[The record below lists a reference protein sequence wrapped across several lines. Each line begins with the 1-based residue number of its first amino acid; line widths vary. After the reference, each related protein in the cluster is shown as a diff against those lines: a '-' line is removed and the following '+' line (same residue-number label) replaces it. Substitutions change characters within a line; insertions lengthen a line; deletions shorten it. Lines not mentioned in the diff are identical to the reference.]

1 MTSTFLRLLKPWDW
15 SVGTVFQG
23 FILTRQ
29 IVFIGIAIFLAK
41 YAVRIQEIGQF
52 EYLQFLGYLLTF
64 FWMDGFNKGYLAV
77 APRLQNQDLYK
88 FRSDAGGILIWVT
101 FAIAMV
107 MVPGGFY
114 IYKWF
119 AGSEVP
125 VTYWLSFAV
134 FLFAGTPSLMVEH
147 DCLVHQDKDGLW
159 RWTALSHL
167 GLFLLFCVPIWI
179 TGQLVHGLYGLGVMG
194 LIRFLWFYQRIRPRI
209 WPVRVNQHLVNWL
222 KSSMPM
228 MVYASLGGVVMMVD
242 GWVIAGWYDD
252 PAMFAIYR
260 YGARELPFSM
270 VLAGATATLILP
282 LFAQDMHRNLGILK
296 QNINRLIHPVFIIAI
311 VAMLMGDWLFPK
323 VFSPEF
329 APSAMIFKIYLFI
342 LISRFVITS
351 SFFTANDRPWTLVY
365 VGIIELIVNVIF
377 SIWFVR
383 YWGLAGVALATV
395 IAFTVEKAIHLV
407 LIYHFWKVRP
417 TEYLNIHIILIYSII
432 LVSAFIY
439 SLM

>member
-1 MTSTFLRLLKPWDW
+1 MASTFLRLLKPWDW
-15 SVGTVFQG
+15 SVGTVFQV

-64 FWMDGFNKGYLAV
+64 FWIDGFNKGYLAV
-77 APRLQNQDLYK
+77 APRLQNQEHYE
-88 FRSDAGGILIWVT
+88 FRSDVGGILIWVT
-101 FAIAMV
+101 FTVGLV
-107 MVPGGFY
+107 MVPGGLF
-114 IYKWF
+114 IYKWL
-119 AGSEVP
+119 ASSEAP
-125 VTYWLSFAV
+125 VIYWLAYAV

-147 DCLVHQDKDGLW
+147 DCLVRQDKDGLW
-159 RWTALSHL
+159 QWASISHI
-167 GLFLLFCVPIWI
+167 GMFLLFCVPIWI
-179 TGQLVHGLYGLGVMG
+179 TGKLVYGLYGLGAMG
-194 LIRFLWFYQRIRPRI
+194 LIRFIWFYQRIRPRI
-209 WPVRVNQHLVNWL
+209 WPVRVNPHLVNWL

-228 MVYASLGGVVMMVD
+228 MVYGSLGGVVMMVD

-252 PAMFAIYR
+252 TAMFAIYR

-296 QNINRLIHPVFIIAI
+296 QHINRLIHPVFIIAI
-311 VAMLMGDWLFPK
+311 VAMLIGDWLFPK

-329 APSAMIFKIYLFI
+329 VLSALIFKIYLFI

-351 SFFTANDRPWTLVY
+351 SFFTANDKPWTLVY
-365 VGIIELIVNVIF
+365 VGMMELIVNVVL

-383 YWGLAGVALATV
+383 YWGLAGVAWATV
-395 IAFTVEKAIHLV
+395 IAFTVEKIIHVV

-417 TEYLNIHIILIYSII
+417 SQYLNIRKVLIYSII
-432 LVSAFIY
+432 LGSAFIY

>member
-1 MTSTFLRLLKPWDW
+1 MTAPFLRLFKPWEW

-29 IVFIGIAIFLAK
+29 IVLIGIAIFLAK
-41 YAVRIQEIGQF
+41 FAIRTQEIGQF

-64 FWMDGFNKGYLAV
+64 FWIDGFNKGYLAV
-77 APRLQNQDLYK
+77 APRLQSHERQE
-88 FRSDAGGILIWVT
+88 FRSDAGGILLWVT
-101 FAIAMV
+101 V
-107 MVPGGFY
+107 VLSLLMVPGGLY
-114 IYKWF
+114 IYKWL

-125 VTYWLSFAV
+125 VVYWLAFAV

-147 DCLVHQDKDGLW
+147 DCLVRQDKGSLW

-167 GLFLLFCVPIWI
+167 GMLLLFCVPIGI
-179 TGQLVHGLYGLGVMG
+179 SGELVHGLYGLGVIG
-194 LIRFLWFYQRIRPRI
+194 LIRFVWFYQRIRPRI

-228 MVYASLGGVVMMVD
+228 MVYAVMGGVVLMVD

-252 PAMFAIYR
+252 TAMFAIYR

-282 LFAQDMHRNLGILK
+282 LFAQDMHRNLGLLK
-296 QNINRLIHPVFIIAI
+296 QHINRLIHPVFIIAI

-323 VFSPEF
+323 VFSAEF
-329 APSAMIFKIYLFI
+329 APSALIFKIYLFI

-351 SFFTANDRPWTLVY
+351 SFFTANDKPWTLVY
-365 VGIIELIVNVIF
+365 VGIIELIVNVVL

-383 YWGLAGVALATV
+383 YWGLAGVAWATV
-395 IAFTVEKAIHLV
+395 IAFTVEKAIHVV
-407 LIYHFWKVRP
+407 LIYYFWKIRP
-417 TEYLNIHIILIYSII
+417 SEYLNIQKILIYSII
-432 LVSAFIY
+432 LCLAFIY